1 MDPILIAAI
10 CGVLGLIVAA
20 FMASY
25 VLKQDQGSARIIEI
39 SEAIKEGALAFLGRE
54 YKILAVFVVVVAVI
68 LGVVPNL
75 GWLVA
80 AAFVFGAVSSG
91 LAGYIGMSIAIRA
104 NCRTAAAVQKS
115 LNHGLRVSFRGGAVM
130 GLSVVGIGILG
141 LSILYFA
148 FHNQPN
154 FLFIIPGYGFGASSV
169 AIFARVGGGIFTKA
183 ADTGAD
189 IVLSLIHI

>member
-10 CGVLGLIVAA
+10 CGVLGLVVAA
-20 FMASY
+20 FMAAY
-25 VLKQDQGSARIIEI
+25 VLKQDEGSARIREI

-104 NCRTAAAVQKS
+104 NCRTAAA
-115 LNHGLRVSFRGGAVM
+115 
-130 GLSVVGIGILG
+130 
-141 LSILYFA
+141 
-148 FHNQPN
+148 
-154 FLFIIPGYGFGASSV
+154 
-169 AIFARVGGGIFTKA
+169 
-183 ADTGAD
+183 
-189 IVLSLIHI
+189 